1 MDDNPDVGDSLALR
15 VEVAG
20 HEFALAQRATR
31 GFAAAKAFKPDLA
44 FLDIGMPGMN
54 GYELAR
60 AVETSP
66 ESMVLRHSHP
76 KKRTSGVPKCFPR
89 TKTIDQGT
97 LRRLIDAGAKVHAEV
112 FGGAS

>member
-1 MDDNPDVGDSLALR
+1 MWATAWRCGWRWPDTSSRSRSGDS
-15 VEVAG
+15 
-20 HEFALAQRATR
+20 

>member
-1 MDDNPDVGDSLALR
+1 MGATAWRCGWRWPDTSSRSRAAGDS
-15 VEVAG
+15 
-20 HEFALAQRATR
+20 

-60 AVETSP
+60 AVGTSP

-97 LRRLIDAGAKVHAEV
+97 LRRLIDAGANVHAQV